1 LKSHTDVNGRSTGY
15 GWDDMSNL
23 TSISYP
29 GQTTAVTREFDDA
42 GRLESV
48 TDWTGRLTTFGYDE
62 NSNWSETVFPV
73 SSQNRDV
80 LEPRFHGAG
89 QPLLWAP

>member
-1 LKSHTDVNGRSTGY
+1 MTRKPDV
-15 GWDDMSNL
+15 D
-23 TSISYP
+23 SYP
-29 GQTTAVTREFDDA
+29 GQSTPVTREFDDA

-48 TDWTGRLTTFGYDE
+48 TDWTGRLTTFGYDQ

-80 LEPRFHGAG
+80 YSFDRADRMVGVSWNRGSTVLGASPMG
-89 QPLLWAP
+89 PVT